1 MSHLQVR
8 RATILDAPG
17 IARVRVRTWQKAY
30 RGLIPDTYL
39 DAMSVEANT
48 ARAQGWFGE
57 DEQAL
62 HWVCTDGDE
71 VVGWTSVFPKSR
83 DSDRGEGTAD
93 LAACYALEH
102 VWGRGVGHRMWAIA
116 LDTLA
121 RKETRSVSLW
131 VLEGNQRAIHFYE
144 RQGFDF
150 DGSVKVETLMPDVE
164 LRELRMTYSL

>member
-1 MSHLQVR
+1 
-8 RATILDAPG
+8 
-17 IARVRVRTWQKAY
+17 
-30 RGLIPDTYL
+30 
-39 DAMSVEANT
+39 
-48 ARAQGWFGE
+48 
-57 DEQAL
+57 
-62 HWVCTDGDE
+62 
-71 VVGWTSVFPKSR
+71 
-83 DSDRGEGTAD
+83 
-93 LAACYALEH
+93 
-102 VWGRGVGHRMWAIA
+102 MWAIA